1 MRSVQQNALEKRI
14 YSVEEIAEM
23 LNISKTS
30 AYRLVKKGQFNIVR
44 VGTSIRVS
52 KISFDMW
59 LDSQKERKN

>member
-1 MRSVQQNALEKRI
+1 MSSVQKNALEKRI